1 MELSNREWQVLQVIA
16 RNLLD
21 RSIHDALMG
30 TYIKGGIIT
39 KDEYELL
46 KKIAK

>member
-16 RNLLD
+16 RNLLENSRTED
-21 RSIHDALMG
+21 KVTWVSDTLV
-30 TYIKGGIIT
+30 
-39 KDEYELL
+39 EEEVELL